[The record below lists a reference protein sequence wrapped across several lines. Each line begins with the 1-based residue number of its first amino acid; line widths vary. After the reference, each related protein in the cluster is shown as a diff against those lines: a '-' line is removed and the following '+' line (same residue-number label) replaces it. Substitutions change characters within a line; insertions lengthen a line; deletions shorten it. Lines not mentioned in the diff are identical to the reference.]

1 MGTTRPVSVR
11 AALNSSMI
19 RARSLLLDPGGI
31 RSSSWKV
38 MPYAPSSASLC
49 TASTAART
57 GRVASPNRSRA
68 CQPTVHRPKLNLSSR
83 AGLIDIGVHLAG
95 VGCVISWRFV
105 DARSTPQG
113 CPVPGPLPQPRTEEN
128 GAPQPVPPG
137 RSTDETAPAGVLTGP
152 LAVTLRAPCAYAA
165 CRPSDSR
172 RGTPAGE
179 AHYPGGVVLGVQP
192 SHRLG

>member
-1 MGTTRPVSVR
+1 MGTTRPVSAR

-83 AGLIDIGVHLAG
+83 VGLIDIDVLLAEVG
-95 VGCVISWRFV
+95 CLLSLGCVI
-105 DARSTPQG
+105 
-113 CPVPGPLPQPRTEEN
+113 N
-128 GAPQPVPPG
+128 
-137 RSTDETAPAGVLTGP
+137 
-152 LAVTLRAPCAYAA
+152 
-165 CRPSDSR
+165 CRC
-172 RGTPAGE
+172 
-179 AHYPGGVVLGVQP
+179 VLGVGYVVSPAGGAAGARTRGDVRVFRTSQEVVMILLVVGP
-192 SHRLG
+192 AAKLCGSGT

>member
-83 AGLIDIGVHLAG
+83 
-95 VGCVISWRFV
+95 VGCGAIGASGEVVSSLAEAGGQAGEELAAADRVQNEDRQRGQNDGRENRRHV
-105 DARSTPQG
+105 DAVLALEGPQG
-113 CPVPGPLPQPRTEEN
+113 QRQGPLL
-128 GAPQPVPPG
+128 GALGQDQRQQEAVP
-137 RSTDETAPAGVLTGP
+137 DAQ
-152 LAVTLRAPCAYAA
+152 AVV
-165 CRPSDSR
+165 D
-172 RGTPAGE
+172 GHG
-179 AHYPGGVVLGVQP
+179 
-192 SHRLG
+192 

>member
-83 AGLIDIGVHLAG
+83 VGLTDIGVLLAG
-95 VGCVISWRFV
+95 VGCVLSWGCVISWRLV
-105 DARSTPQG
+105 LRVGCLVSPGGAAGARTRA
-113 CPVPGPLPQPRTEEN
+113 LDPRRW
-128 GAPQPVPPG
+128 G
-137 RSTDETAPAGVLTGP
+137 RAVGGGRTVLT
-152 LAVTLRAPCAYAA
+152 
-165 CRPSDSR
+165 RPR
-172 RGTPAGE
+172 RCGGLSGRDLGTGLEREPD
-179 AHYPGGVVLGVQP
+179 
-192 SHRLG
+192 